1 MMENLE
7 DKIKEQKKRA
17 REKRII
23 ILAFIALIIATIVQG
38 YYAKITFNN
47 TPLPSNIIVFSLLN
61 INIILILLLI
71 FLIFRNLV
79 KIFFSKEQKKIKKL
93 SRKLVIS
100 FFLFTTVPLI
110 LQFVI
115 SSVIVKSSITGWF
128 NKKVEDNLE
137 ASLKIA
143 DKYYQEKRG
152 KILTYT
158 KTIYDLI
165 KHQKKLEDKVKYF
178 YINGYILGKDNEIY
192 EVKYFP
198 EHIKKFIEPNL
209 SKLKAFI
216 INSHNTQ
223 GTDIVSVEK
232 KEIIYGY
239 YKGKNYFVIA
249 YFLTGRDITKSS
261 KTISQNIA
269 EYSYLKLMK
278 NPIEKMYLLSL
289 LIVTMVIIF
298 SATWFG
304 FFIAKDITTPIN
316 ELVKATYEVSKGN
329 LDLQIKIKSQDEIKL
344 LVESFQKMLEELKI
358 SRKNLLER
366 QQYIETIINNVNSGV
381 ISIDKKGII
390 NTINAFVENL
400 LNISNADIIGLHYK
414 NLKNETLKKI
424 IIDILDE
431 LADNYR
437 TTTVKNINI
446 QGKENEVIM
455 LSIFATTLKGEDK
468 EVLGYLLVMSD
479 LTQVTIAQRT
489 AAWKEVA
496 RRVAHEIK
504 NPLTPIQL
512 SAQRLKK
519 KYSNKLTSEKEEFE
533 KTINNIVIY
542 VDVIRNLVN
551 EFSNLAKMPD
561 TKIEAHNLNEIIKE
575 LMPFFIDTWKNILFN
590 FVLEDN
596 IPKIHVDKKQI
607 YQVITNILNN
617 SVQSFENV
625 IQENK
630 EITIITKYNKN
641 KNCVRLSI
649 IDNGSGIDRKIK
661 NKIFTPYFSTKKT
674 GTGIGLT
681 IVKSIIDSHNGEIT
695 VKNNKPNGTI
705 VEISLPVA

>member
-1 MMENLE
+1 MENLDE
-7 DKIKEQKKRA
+7 KLKEQRKKA

-23 ILAFIALIIATIVQG
+23 ILAFFALIIATVVQV

-100 FFLFTTVPLI
+100 FFLFTTIPLI
-110 LQFVI
+110 LQFII

-143 DKYYQEKRG
+143 DKYYQEKRA
-152 KILTYT
+152 KILIYT
-158 KTIYDLI
+158 KDIYELM
-165 KHQKKLEDKVKYF
+165 KKGANIEDKVKYF
-178 YINGYILGKDNEIY
+178 YINGYILGKDNKIY
-192 EVKYFP
+192 KVRYFP

-216 INSHNTQ
+216 LNSGKSE

-239 YKGKNYFVIA
+239 YKDKKNFVIA

-278 NPIEKMYLLSL
+278 NPIEKMYIFSL

-316 ELVKATYEVSKGN
+316 QLVKATYEISKGN
-329 LDLQIKIKSQDEIKL
+329 LDFEINIKSQDEIKL
-344 LVESFQKMLEELKI
+344 LVESFQRMVQELQI
-358 SRKNLLER
+358 SRRNLLER

-381 ISIDKKGII
+381 ISIDKKGVI
-390 NTINAFVENL
+390 NTINTFVEKL
-400 LNISNADIIGLHYK
+400 LKINKKDIIGLHY
-414 NLKNETLKKI
+414 NSLGDNTLKQI
-424 IIDILDE
+424 ITDIFNE
-431 LADNYR
+431 FSSSFK
-437 TTTVKNINI
+437 TTIIKNMNI
-446 QGKENEVIM
+446 QGNENEIIM
-455 LSIFATTLKGEDK
+455 LSIFATTLKSEDD
-468 EVLGYLLVMSD
+468 ETLGYLIVMSD
-479 LTQVTIAQRT
+479 LTQVTLAQRA

-519 KYSNKLTSEKEEFE
+519 KYLNKLSEDREEFE
-533 KTINNIVIY
+533 KTIKNIIVY

-551 EFSNLAKMPD
+551 EFSNLAKMPE
-561 TKIEAHNLNEIIKE
+561 TKVEAHNMNELIKE
-575 LMPFFIDTWKNILFN
+575 LTPFFVNSWKNIEFK

-596 IPKIHVDKKQI
+596 LPKIHVDKKQI
-607 YQVITNILNN
+607 YQVITNLLNN
-617 SVQSFENV
+617 AVQSFENV
-625 IQENK
+625 ERDKK
-630 EITIITKYNKN
+630 EITIITKYLKN
-641 KNCVRLSI
+641 KNFIKLSI
-649 IDNGSGIDRKIK
+649 IDNGTGIDRKIK
-661 NKIFTPYFSTKKT
+661 NKIFTPYFSTKKS

-681 IVKSIIDSHNGEIT
+681 IVKSIIDSHNGEINF
-695 VKNNKPNGTI
+695 KNNKPYGTI
-705 VEISLPVA
+705 VEILLPVV